1 MYLKNKNMY
10 KHKNKAFSYIEIIIS
25 FAIFLIISFI
35 FFSSVLVISKNQQVL
50 VKHYNQK
57 KYINRV
63 FDYIAN
69 EISQSEKVETF
80 YLKNFIFYM
89 HLKNKKKS
97 DTEPNNLLELTLK
110 NKKTTYW
117 IYKEQDDSLHCIYYD
132 KNNQLTST
140 DFLKDVKLEFKKIDK
155 FLLIKLYDKRSKKVY
170 ERIYKVN

>member
-89 HLKNKKKS
+89 HLKNKKKVILS
-97 DTEPNNLLELTLK
+97 LTTCW
-110 NKKTTYW
+110 N
-117 IYKEQDDSLHCIYYD
+117 
-132 KNNQLTST
+132 
-140 DFLKDVKLEFKKIDK
+140 
-155 FLLIKLYDKRSKKVY
+155 
-170 ERIYKVN
+170 